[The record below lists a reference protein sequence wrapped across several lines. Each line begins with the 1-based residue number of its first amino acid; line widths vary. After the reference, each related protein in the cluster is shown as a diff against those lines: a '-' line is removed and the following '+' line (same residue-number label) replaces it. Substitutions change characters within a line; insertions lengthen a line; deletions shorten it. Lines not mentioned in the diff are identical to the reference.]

1 MWLSLSLRTKTRVSW
16 RPGALSLSLSLVGLD
31 RLYLKHNTLG
41 DDIPV
46 VIVLKAMGMES
57 DQEIAELI
65 CGSDKAS
72 ARRPFF
78 FLSFGRTVSSS
89 FRELVSANW
98 EKNGTRRAPSFLI
111 I

>member
-16 RPGALSLSLSLVGLD
+16 RPGALSLSLLWGLD

-89 FRELVSANW
+89 FRRSY
-98 EKNGTRRAPSFLI
+98 RRTGKKTGQDARPLFL
-111 I
+111 